1 MIGIGLVLL
10 VAGLISLGV
19 IHIGPRATALVGAI
33 VTPPFEAPNF
43 QLQDQF
49 DQPIAL
55 NSFRGKAVVLTFLYT
70 NCPDACPLITEK
82 LHQAYGQLGPDAS
95 RTAILA
101 VTVDPAHD
109 TIAQV
114 RSYSVQKD
122 MLQKWHFLVGPAA
135 TVGPVW
141 AAYGIE
147 ATPDSQLGST
157 SATAPAGGSATPVA
171 TAASGPIDHTA
182 PIFVIDPSGKA
193 RVLLD
198 VNFETSDLVQDV
210 RAVLGE

>member
-1 MIGIGLVLL
+1 MVGVGIVLL
-10 VAGLISLGV
+10 AAALVSLGV
-19 IHIGPRATALVGAI
+19 IHLGPRSSNLVGAI
-33 VTPPFEAPNF
+33 VNPPFPAPDF

-49 DQPIAL
+49 DQPVAL

-82 LHQAYGQLGPDAS
+82 LHQAYDQLGQDAS

-109 TIAQV
+109 TVAQV

-122 MLQKWHFLVGPAA
+122 MLQKWHYLVGSEA
-135 TVGPVW
+135 TVSPVW
-141 AAYGIE
+141 AAYGID
-147 ATPDSQLGST
+147 ATAAGPST
-157 SATAPAGGSATPVA
+157 SASPAAAGSATP
-171 TAASGPIDHTA
+171 TALSGSSLIDHSA
-182 PIFVIDPSGKA
+182 PVFVIDPGGKA

-198 VNFETSDLVQDV
+198 VNFATSDLVQDV
-210 RAVLGE
+210 RAVLSER